1 MEDVLEVY
9 RRPFD
14 EERPQVRSDEASE
27 PLVGEVAQPI
37 PAGPG
42 PPERFEYESVRHG
55 AANPFVI
62 PEPLAGWRHATVTGR
77 RTATDSAEVLRWR
90 AEDAYMEAD
99 KVVLV
104 MDDSSAHERAGRYD
118 AFEPEPARRRAA
130 RFEAH
135 HAPGHGSRLNV
146 AEVERSAL
154 ARQCLDRRIE
164 PTEELRKEREPRSEG
179 RNDRGIGANGRF
191 TTANARIEL
200 RRLDPAVQNSRSPSP
215 RSIPSPGWAGAR
227 WNGCRARS
235 GCGTRCTCAPT
246 SG

>member
-1 MEDVLEVY
+1 MLRWLAEDVY
-9 RRPFD
+9 A
-14 EERPQVRSDEASE
+14 EAE
-27 PLVGEVAQPI
+27 
-37 PAGPG
+37 
-42 PPERFEYESVRHG
+42 
-55 AANPFVI
+55 
-62 PEPLAGWRHATVTGR
+62 
-77 RTATDSAEVLRWR
+77 
-90 AEDAYMEAD
+90 

-104 MDDSSAHERAGRYD
+104 MGDSSAHERAGRYD

-135 HAPGHGSRLNV
+135 HTPEHGSRLNV

-164 PTEELRKEREPRSEG
+164 STEELRKGREPRSEG
-179 RNDRGIGANGRF
+179 RNDRGIGANGPF